1 MQLKGIVRVA
11 ELVENPPDS
20 GRIELQ
26 LRLQGVGP
34 GQPRLIVVPYSLLI
48 EEESLDPDQI
58 LGCSFQAEVED
69 EGGRW
74 LVNSIHFA
82 GRVLRPPE

>member
-20 GRIELQ
+20 GQIELQ

-58 LGCSFQAEVED
+58 LGCGFQAEVED

-74 LVNSIHFA
+74 LVTSIQVA